1 MTRIQKTLG
10 LAVALT
16 LLSAGAAFA
25 AEACCCEKMK
35 SDGAMDHTM
44 PMSMPMPMPAP
55 APAPEPAPQPAPAPT
70 VD

>member
-1 MTRIQKTLG
+1 MTRTQKTLV
-10 LAVALT
+10 LAGALT

-35 SDGAMDHTM
+35 SEGGMDHTM
-44 PMSMPMPMPAP
+44 TMPAPAP
-55 APAPEPAPQPAPAPT
+55 APAPEPTPQPAPAPT

>member
-1 MTRIQKTLG
+1 MMTRTQKILG
-10 LAVALT
+10 LASALT

-44 PMSMPMPMPAP
+44 PMPMPMPAP
-55 APAPEPAPQPAPAPT
+55 APAPEPTPQPAPAPT
-70 VD
+70 AD

>member
-1 MTRIQKTLG
+1 MTRIQRTLG
-10 LAVALT
+10 LAAALT

-35 SDGAMDHTM
+35 SEGAMDHT
-44 PMSMPMPMPAP
+44 MPMPAP
-55 APAPEPAPQPAPAPT
+55 APAPEPTPQPAPAPT

>member
-1 MTRIQKTLG
+1 MTRTQKTLV
-10 LAVALT
+10 LAGALT

-35 SDGAMDHTM
+35 SEGAMDHTM
-44 PMSMPMPMPAP
+44 TMPAPAP
-55 APAPEPAPQPAPAPT
+55 APAPEPTPQPAPAPT

>member
-1 MTRIQKTLG
+1 MTRTHKTLV
-10 LAVALT
+10 LAGALT

-35 SDGAMDHTM
+35 SEGAMDHIMQM
-44 PMSMPMPMPAP
+44 PAPAP
-55 APAPEPAPQPAPAPT
+55 APAPEPTPQPAPAPT

>member
-1 MTRIQKTLG
+1 MTRVQKILG
-10 LAVALT
+10 LAGALT

-44 PMSMPMPMPAP
+44 PMPMPAP
-55 APAPEPAPQPAPAPT
+55 APAPEPTPQPAPAPT